1 MEITVK
7 VDEQG
12 KRAQPLFFMPR
23 PPLYFQSFIGI
34 PQLLEGIIPHSSHK
48 VQYSSLTLEPHGQ
61 GSYMLTS
68 KDHGLL
74 KGAKVPWRQSW
85 FQMWGMKMCF

>member
-61 GSYMLTS
+61 GSYMLS
-68 KDHGLL
+68 
-74 KGAKVPWRQSW
+74 AKFSGTGHAGRPNCTPLFLAARIPSA
-85 FQMWGMKMCF
+85 CR